1 MTQGPAQPD
10 STDAA
15 AAQPAAVMQADQI
28 VHHRSAGKRRGRPK
42 PNIQPNLSAMIDV
55 IFLLL
60 IYFVTTANFTP
71 DEGVLTA
78 KLPQGTGKTSES
90 MSPPQRPLNIVLSPA
105 GEVEC
110 RISIQGYPQAPTDF
124 AELATLLVQLQYDP
138 DRGLRSGAFKPD
150 SPVVIKPEAGV
161 RWQHVA
167 NAFNAAVRAR
177 YTNINFAQVSG

>member
-1 MTQGPAQPD
+1 MSSGQTQPGQ
-10 STDAA
+10 TDATA
-15 AAQPAAVMQADQI
+15 SRSGLSADQT
-28 VHHRSAGKRRGRPK
+28 VHHRSAGKRHGRPR
-42 PNIQPNLSAMIDV
+42 PNMQPNLSAMIDV

-78 KLPQGTGKTSES
+78 KLPQGTGKTSTD
-90 MSPPQRPLNIVLSPA
+90 MTPPQRPLNIVLTPA

-110 RISIQGYPQAPTDF
+110 RISIQGYPQSPGGF
-124 AELATLLVQLQYDP
+124 AELATLLVELQYDP

-150 SPVVIKPEAGV
+150 SPVIIRPEAGV